1 MAPIFNVPIMD
12 PVFVYEQSSMEV
24 GCDILGGP
32 LPTVTWLKGNAM
44 VRNVYVITN
53 LLLAPLI

>member
-44 VRNVYVITN
+44 VRNIYVITN
-53 LLLAPLI
+53 LLLAPVI

>member
-44 VRNVYVITN
+44 VRNVYVIPN
-53 LLLAPLI
+53 LLLAPVI

>member
-53 LLLAPLI
+53 LLLAPVI